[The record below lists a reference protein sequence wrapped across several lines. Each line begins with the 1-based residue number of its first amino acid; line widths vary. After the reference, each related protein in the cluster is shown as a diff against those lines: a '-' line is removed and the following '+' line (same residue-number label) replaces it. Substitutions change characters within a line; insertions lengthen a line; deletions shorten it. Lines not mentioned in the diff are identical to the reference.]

1 MVLQMRRQDNATQ
14 TTHISDPTN
23 TVSTA
28 STVSAVSAVM
38 PDGPVGAPK
47 ASEVKE
53 VLLVLRSRLE
63 LQLEDEEDYDPAMLR
78 ALRGNIRSQL
88 EQINEAL
95 TRIDGGKYGVC
106 ATCLKPIEA
115 DRLVVRPYST
125 LCMACQSSQDRSKG
139 ARLSI

>member
-14 TTHISDPTN
+14 INHISDPTN
-23 TVSTA
+23 L
-28 STVSAVSAVM
+28 VSANSTYSAVRAVI
-38 PDGPVGAPK
+38 PEGPVGAPK
-47 ASEVKE
+47 ASEVKD

-63 LQLEDEEDYDPAMLR
+63 LHLADEDEDDPAMLR
-78 ALRGNIRSQL
+78 ALRGNTRGQL

-95 TRIDGGKYGVC
+95 TRIDAGKYGVC

-125 LCMACQSSQDRSKG
+125 LCMACQNNQDRSKG
-139 ARLSI
+139 ARLNI

>member
-1 MVLQMRRQDNATQ
+1 MRRQDNATQ

-23 TVSTA
+23 TVS
-28 STVSAVSAVM
+28 AVI
-38 PDGPVGAPK
+38 PDGPIGAPK
-47 ASEVKE
+47 ASEVKD

-63 LQLEDEEDYDPAMLR
+63 VQLEAEDEDDPAMLR
-78 ALRGNIRSQL
+78 ALRGNSRYQL

-95 TRIDGGKYGVC
+95 TRIDAGKYGVC

-125 LCMACQSSQDRSKG
+125 LCMACQSNQDRGKG
-139 ARLSI
+139 ARLNI

>member
-23 TVSTA
+23 TAT
-28 STVSAVSAVM
+28 AVSAVIH
-38 PDGPVGAPK
+38 DGPVGAPR
-47 ASEVKE
+47 ATEVKDI
-53 VLLVLRSRLE
+53 LLVLRSRLE
-63 LQLEDEEDYDPAMLR
+63 LQLEDEDEDDPAMLR
-78 ALRGNIRSQL
+78 ALRGNTRCQL

-95 TRIDGGKYGVC
+95 TRIDAGKYGVC

-125 LCMACQSSQDRSKG
+125 LCMACQNSQDRSKG
-139 ARLSI
+139 ARVSI

>member
-1 MVLQMRRQDNATQ
+1 MVLQTRRQDNATQ

-23 TVSTA
+23 TVNTVNTA
-28 STVSAVSAVM
+28 I
-38 PDGPVGAPK
+38 PDGPVGAPR
-47 ASEVKE
+47 ASEVKD

-63 LQLEDEEDYDPAMLR
+63 LQLEDEDEDDPAMLR
-78 ALRGNIRSQL
+78 ALRGNTRCQL

-95 TRIDGGKYGVC
+95 SRIDAGKYGVC

-125 LCMACQSSQDRSKG
+125 LCMSCQNSQDWSKG
-139 ARLSI
+139 ARLNI